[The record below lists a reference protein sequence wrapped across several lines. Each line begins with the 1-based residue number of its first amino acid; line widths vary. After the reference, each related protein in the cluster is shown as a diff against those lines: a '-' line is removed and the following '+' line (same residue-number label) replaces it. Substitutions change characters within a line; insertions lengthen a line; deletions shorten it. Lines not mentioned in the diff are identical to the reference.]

1 MNNINW
7 APKILLK
14 EEYERIKDK
23 VSEKKLSINQRLI
36 VFWGEQ
42 LLFDQ
47 GKLLDNAC

>member
-1 MNNINW
+1 MNNIIW
-7 APKILLK
+7 VPKILLK

-23 VSEKKLSINQRLI
+23 KSEEKLNINQRLI